1 MIEAVRNSIEDAI
14 SDDPKSDWKDSLG
27 DALDTLELISIERTN
42 LLEALQGMVDAMD
55 KDLFELKIAE
65 LVAKVAIANAE
76 GAPGPECSQCGGES
90 SHCHAAVAP
99 DGVTICVETGAVIE
113 GGK

>member
-1 MIEAVRNSIEDAI
+1 MIEAVRNSIEAAI

-27 DALDTLELISIERTN
+27 DALDTLKLISIERTN
-42 LLEALQGMVDAMD
+42 LLEALQGMVAVMD

-76 GAPGPECSQCGGES
+76 PEPECSQCGGES